1 MAVTFYPNYIHYIG
15 YAAASEPSITGE
27 TYTLSG
33 GETSGA
39 VYDVV
44 DNSNNNVV
52 TIDSNAQSTNPI
64 IDFDLSGDI
73 TGADFAIV
81 DNSNLVTAKA
91 DTTIKYGGTT
101 QALSTV
107 YQGALGSAM
116 TSVSISSNEADTKS
130 DGADGI
136 VLFNF
141 DGTRTSTNW
150 EVYFDYDGNVLL
162 QYAADITIGEV
173 AIGVSF
179 APAFAPELDQVFGY
193 NYKHVQVNE
202 SLGGMKYAV
211 KRGEGQRM
219 WRLHFLNISN
229 NEKSSM
235 ETIFDITGG
244 RTYPFW
250 IDLGEAATPQ
260 LYYVRFASDSLDF
273 RERTYDS
280 WSLTFMIEEEL

>member
-1 MAVTFYPNYIHYIG
+1 MAVTFYPNYIHY
-15 YAAASEPSITGE
+15 AAYDASAEPSITGE
-27 TYTLSG
+27 TYESSG

-39 VYDVV
+39 AYDLL

-52 TIDSNAQSTNPI
+52 TIDTNAQSTNPI
-64 IDFDLSGDI
+64 IDIDLTANI
-73 TGADFAIV
+73 TAADFALI
-81 DNSNLVTAKA
+81 DNSNLITAVA

-101 QALSTV
+101 QALSTA

-116 TSVSISSNEADTKS
+116 TSVSIGANEADTGS

-136 VLFNF
+136 ALFLF
-141 DGTRTSTNW
+141 DGTRTASGF
-150 EVYFDYDGNVLL
+150 EFYFDYDAVVLG
-162 QYAADITIGEV
+162 QYAADMTAGEV

-179 APAFAPELDQVFGY
+179 TPAYSPELDQVFGY
-193 NYKHVQVNE
+193 QYKHTSVSE

-219 WRLHFLNISN
+219 WRVHFLNMSSA
-229 NEKSSM
+229 EKASM
-235 ETIFDITGG
+235 ETVFDVTGG
-244 RTYPFW
+244 NTYPFW

-260 LYYVRFASDSLDF
+260 LYYVRFMTDLDF

-280 WSLTFMIEEEL
+280 WSLTFTIEEEL